1 MPRLV
6 LLMLSA
12 RLAGIGDCVGLGK
25 LVDGWDQRDMR
36 GTEASR
42 ARPNG
47 QFGAYH
53 GGEVAIEAYGP

>member
-1 MPRLV
+1 
-6 LLMLSA
+6 MLSA